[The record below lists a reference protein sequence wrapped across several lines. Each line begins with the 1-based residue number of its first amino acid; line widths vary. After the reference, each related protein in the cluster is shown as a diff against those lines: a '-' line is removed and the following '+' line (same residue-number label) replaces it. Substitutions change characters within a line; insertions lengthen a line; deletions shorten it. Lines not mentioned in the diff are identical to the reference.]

1 MSRSPAR
8 GHCTRAGRKK
18 TMEILNRG
26 IMPKASK
33 RLKHDTD
40 ITLESWPYGFCVACF
55 PVASEGLNFAVQRH
69 RTFRLAFWFDSIDDA
84 TKCYNNLRTGL
95 EKPNAYRSNAEH
107 PDYIDYILHD

>member
-1 MSRSPAR
+1 
-8 GHCTRAGRKK
+8 
-18 TMEILNRG
+18 MEILNRG

-69 RTFRLAFWFDSIDDA
+69 RAFRLAFWFDNIDDA
-84 TKCYNNLRTGL
+84 TKCYNDLRTGL
-95 EKPNAYRSNAEH
+95 EKPNVYRSNAEH